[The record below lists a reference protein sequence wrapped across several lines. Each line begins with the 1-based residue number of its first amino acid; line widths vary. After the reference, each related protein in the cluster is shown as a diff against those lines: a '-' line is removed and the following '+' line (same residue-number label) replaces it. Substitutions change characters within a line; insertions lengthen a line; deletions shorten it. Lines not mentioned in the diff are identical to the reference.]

1 MARTSREQ
9 VLAVSGLDHSGRY
22 PGSAFAIANSD
33 GLASRVVRRGSGTPE
48 GRGHLW
54 PNRRLFAVHNSAIAD
69 GHAEAVDAAIVIVA
83 KRSSG
88 RVNPRDWIV
97 CRSAS
102 ALIAGSRHESSRKSA
117 AHPDD
122 RD

>member
-1 MARTSREQ
+1 VARRADRH
-9 VLAVSGLDHSGRY
+9 L
-22 PGSAFAIANSD
+22 SA
-33 GLASRVVRRGSGTPE
+33 ASRWSERTIRR
-48 GRGHLW
+48 
-54 PNRRLFAVHNSAIAD
+54 IAD